1 MPSNPQPATNT
12 AHSPGD
18 RLYDLSL
25 RILMAVVSVGLVA
38 SVAFLTYRWLVPPRA
53 PEVTVPVVEVGVK
66 PAQASTSVP
75 AAPPKAE
82 VLMNPGKIF
91 KCEVDGRVIF
101 SEQACNAIADN
112 KKGAR

>member
-1 MPSNPQPATNT
+1 MQSNPQPGNGTT
-12 AHSPGD
+12 HSAGD

-53 PEVTVPVVEVGVK
+53 PEVTIPLVEVGVK
-66 PAQASTSVP
+66 PAQASAPVP
-75 AAPPKAE
+75 AAPTKAE
-82 VLMNPGKIF
+82 VLMHPGKIF
-91 KCEVDGRVIF
+91 KCEVEGRVVF
-101 SEQACNAIADN
+101 SEQACAAIADG

>member
-1 MPSNPQPATNT
+1 MSSKLQPTKHATS
-12 AHSPGD
+12 APGD

-25 RILMAVVSVGLVA
+25 RILMGVVSVGLVA

-53 PEVTVPVVEVGVK
+53 PEVAVPVVEVGVK
-66 PAQASTSVP
+66 PAQASTPVP

-101 SEQACNAIADN
+101 SEQACNAIAA